1 MNNPTIH
8 DVAALADV
16 SIKTVSRVLNG
27 EDKVKQATRD
37 RVMAAVQELG
47 YSLNLSAR
55 SLSGARNY
63 ILALVFHAGAD
74 ETAIA
79 LQHEYVSAIQIG
91 AINACRANGYHLMM
105 EPLDLT
111 APDFATRASI
121 LLNMPVM
128 DGFIIMP
135 PLCDHPVIIDILLKR
150 GTNCVRISPSQALSE
165 LPLHVG
171 IDDYRAALDMTEF
184 LLAKG
189 HRRIGFI
196 GGPAEHASASDRF
209 RGFRHATE
217 KAGCFDATLVRHGD
231 YAWDSGLVA
240 GHELLNRPDRPTA
253 IFALNDMMALG
264 AYGAAHR
271 LGLRIPDNLS
281 VAGIDDTPSSRIATP
296 PLTTVRQPIMSM
308 GFAATEALIR
318 RCGGEPSPIATLF
331 PHELVERSS
340 VGQV

>member
-1 MNNPTIH
+1 MSNPTIH

-27 EDKVKQATRD
+27 EDKVKPATRE
-37 RVMAAVQELG
+37 RVMAAVRQLG

-63 ILALVFHAGAD
+63 ILGLVFHAGAD

-111 APDFATRASI
+111 APDFETRAST

-135 PLCDHPVIIDILLKR
+135 PLCDHPVIIDMLIKR
-150 GTNCVRISPSQALSE
+150 GANCVRISPSQALAD

-171 IDDYRAALDMTEF
+171 IDDYQAAYDMTGHLLDM
-184 LLAKG
+184 G

-196 GGPAEHASASDRF
+196 GGPVDHASAADRF
-209 RGFRHATE
+209 RGFKNVLE
-217 KAGCFDATLVRHGD
+217 GAGCFAASMVRYGD
-231 YAWDSGLVA
+231 YGWDSGLAA
-240 GHELLNRPDRPTA
+240 GLDLLTLPERPTA

-264 AYGAAHR
+264 VYSAAHR
-271 LGLRIPDNLS
+271 LNLHIPNDVS

-296 PLTTVRQPIMSM
+296 PLTTVRQPIMAM
-308 GFAATEALIR
+308 GFAATEALIKASA
-318 RCGGEPSPIATLF
+318 GEKSSMNVLF
-331 PHELVERSS
+331 AHELIERDSI
-340 VGQV
+340 GKR